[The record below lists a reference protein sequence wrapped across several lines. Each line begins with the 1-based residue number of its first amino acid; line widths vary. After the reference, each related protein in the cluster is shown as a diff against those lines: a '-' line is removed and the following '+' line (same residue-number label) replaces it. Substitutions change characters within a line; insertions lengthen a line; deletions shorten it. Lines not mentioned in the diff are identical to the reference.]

1 MKKLYTLI
9 AVAVLTTSAI
19 AQNRAMLPVANTVHS
34 HAVAIQKHELIN
46 ANRANGD
53 TLMWLPLLGVYVA
66 DSANNFN
73 FRISI
78 EDVDGLTPN
87 NAGADPDFGIYY
99 STDTSGMAVGHPW
112 GSNYY
117 HPYENPVATGGT
129 DSTWFWHATSWFSSP
144 GTANNWLNFGPITV
158 PAGGASIKWYDK
170 TNPAYK
176 DGYKVY
182 VTSTTNSP
190 DSASWTDFNDPAIFT
205 MADGPQPPAVSST
218 ALYDT
223 TWVMHSATLPAMYT
237 GQTVWF
243 GFNHNAVDMDVLYLD
258 DFTVIAGPLGIAE
271 NDFVNGVKLGQNSP
285 NPFNTFSTINYELA
299 SKSEVALSV
308 YDVTGKKV
316 AEQTEGTQ
324 SAGAHTIKVNASNL
338 SAGVY
343 YYSLK
348 VGENNSS
355 AKKMVIV
362 K

>member
-1 MKKLYTLI
+1 MKKIYTLI
-9 AVAVLTTSAI
+9 AVAALTTSAI

-87 NAGADPDFGIYY
+87 NPGADPDFGIYY

-144 GTANNWLNFGPITV
+144 GTANNWLMFGPLTI
-158 PAGGASIKWYDK
+158 PSGGAVIKWYDK
-170 TNPAYK
+170 TNPSYR
-176 DGYKVY
+176 DGYSVY
-182 VTSTTNSP
+182 VTSSTASP
-190 DSASWTDFNDPAIFT
+190 DSATFTDFNDPSIWSRPDSYPSVTAAT
-205 MADGPQPPAVSST
+205 DTNWSLRTAALPVSY
-218 ALYDT
+218 A
-223 TWVMHSATLPAMYT
+223 

-243 GFNHNAVDMDVLYLD
+243 GFNHTAFDMDVLYLD
-258 DFTVIAGPLGIAE
+258 DFTLVDNSVAIGIAE